1 MEPIFTETA
10 SETVTAK
17 LAAQLAAAT
26 AALRPAHC
34 LNPVEDEPTES
45 KEAAFVRLQN
55 WAFTKGFALVTES
68 SKTKN
73 GQVIRVYFECVH
85 HKKETRN
92 SRKLKEEDRKRV
104 QTKTQTNGCKFSIY
118 VSYQSKLGQWVIR
131 NKNLEHKHASH
142 PDPFQY
148 HQHGDK

>member
-17 LAAQLAAAT
+17 LTAQLAAAT
-26 AALRPAHC
+26 AALPPTHC

-68 SKTKN
+68 SKMKN
-73 GQVIRVYFECVH
+73 GQVIRVYLSVYTTKRRLETAANL
-85 HKKETRN
+85 KKKTENEFR
-92 SRKLKEEDRKRV
+92 RKPR
-104 QTKTQTNGCKFSIY
+104 
-118 VSYQSKLGQWVIR
+118 
-131 NKNLEHKHASH
+131 
-142 PDPFQY
+142 
-148 HQHGDK
+148 

>member
-26 AALRPAHC
+26 AALPPAHC

-68 SKTKN
+68 SKMKN
-73 GQVIRVYFECVH
+73 GQVIRVYLSVYTTKRRLETAANL
-85 HKKETRN
+85 KK
-92 SRKLKEEDRKRV
+92 
-104 QTKTQTNGCKFSIY
+104 KTENEFRRRPRRMAASSLYMLAINQNLDNG
-118 VSYQSKLGQWVIR
+118 
-131 NKNLEHKHASH
+131 
-142 PDPFQY
+142 
-148 HQHGDK
+148 

>member
-1 MEPIFTETA
+1 MYLASIQSFNHRTYLTKTA
-10 SETVTAK
+10 GETVIAK

-26 AALRPAHC
+26 AALPPAHR

-45 KEAAFVRLQN
+45 KEAAFVRLKN

-85 HKKETRN
+85 YKKD
-92 SRKLKEEDRKRV
+92 LKQP
-104 QTKTQTNGCKFSIY
+104 QT
-118 VSYQSKLGQWVIR
+118 
-131 NKNLEHKHASH
+131 
-142 PDPFQY
+142 
-148 HQHGDK
+148 